1 MTAALRYL
9 GRIADEFFE
18 AQMRRAAHRIE
29 RATATP
35 SSPRFANAQALYR
48 LA

>member
-9 GRIADEFFE
+9 GRIADELFE
-18 AQMRRAAHRIE
+18 VQMRRAARRLE
-29 RATATP
+29 WATAA
-35 SSPRFANAQALYR
+35 SSPRLASARALYR